1 MKRKIKSDELK
12 LINAKKDKAAA
23 DDISAHIT
31 SNLRISEGLIQTISK
46 NYSIESELHT
56 SITNT
61 YAIYAIYKNKSYCGY
76 IELNKRKK
84 KYELGIDI
92 LPKHQKHG
100 ITTKA
105 IVTLCS
111 YLYKKKGIKKLLLR
125 IMVNNTASISMF
137 EKLGAKLKKER

>member
-12 LINAKKDKAAA
+12 LINAKKDKAVA

-76 IELNKRKK
+76 IELNK
-84 KYELGIDI
+84 
-92 LPKHQKHG
+92 
-100 ITTKA
+100 
-105 IVTLCS
+105 
-111 YLYKKKGIKKLLLR
+111 
-125 IMVNNTASISMF
+125 
-137 EKLGAKLKKER
+137 KKEKI